1 MKERKLIIDQL
12 DRKIIKYKNLA
23 DVIIPP
29 KGWIYSIRKALN
41 MSLRQLGNRMSITP
55 QSVREIE
62 ERERNGTVSINV
74 LRQVGEAL
82 NMKFVYGFIPKNYTL
97 KKMIEE
103 RAHELAKEIV
113 QRTSVSMSLEDQKTS
128 DERIAQAIRE
138 KAEEIQAS
146 IPKYLWD

>member
-1 MKERKLIIDQL
+1 MKERKLILDQL
-12 DRKIIKYKNLA
+12 DRKIIKYKILD
-23 DVIIPP
+23 DVIVPP
-29 KGWIYSIRKALN
+29 KGWIYSIRTALN

-62 ERERNGTVSINV
+62 ERERNGTVSLNV
-74 LRQVGEAL
+74 LRQVGRAL

-103 RAHELAKEIV
+103 RANELAEEIV

-138 KAEEIQAS
+138 KAEEIQIS